1 MWHSMPDRGWAGTMT
16 VTSRLVPRQM
26 CFMKPLYSF
35 GCENKVLLCLGL
47 GKCPTV
53 MFHTTQLLGIY
64 HLQYILTW
72 RWCSKSPKWDIYH
85 PLLRLLH
92 LPHYTG
98 NFGGI
103 PRIFR
108 PTNFV
113 VFMVRELAARLWCL
127 KQGHGHVKNACGK
140 LKNNPLSA
148 SWFWMFPLP
157 DYWLVVDHLSVDAP
171 QKPHGLGKVNQRI
184 ISQRTKFPHLLIK
197 TTFLINPRKL
207 YVQVTKT

>member
-1 MWHSMPDRGWAGTMT
+1 
-16 VTSRLVPRQM
+16 
-26 CFMKPLYSF
+26 
-35 GCENKVLLCLGL
+35 
-47 GKCPTV
+47 

-64 HLQYILTW
+64 HLQYILEGDVQ
-72 RWCSKSPKWDIYH
+72 SPQNGTLNYH

-92 LPHYTG
+92 LPHYNG

-127 KQGHGHVKNACGK
+127 KQGHVKNACGK

-148 SWFWMFPLP
+148 SWF
-157 DYWLVVDHLSVDAP
+157 
-171 QKPHGLGKVNQRI
+171 
-184 ISQRTKFPHLLIK
+184 
-197 TTFLINPRKL
+197 
-207 YVQVTKT
+207 